1 MLVNSFIYSNRSKH
15 KQTLSGEGNMH
26 AIHANFSY
34 STKII
39 SFELFKCLC
48 FRMFLKRQYC
58 VRISVCVS
66 LHPDLFIWRWWEVVS
81 SVCGGLQR
89 DSVFS
94 VRMVEKIIFVYF
106 EGVKKHQKKTW
117 AWVLLLN
124 SLTNGLFVQWRR
136 PCWLLETP
144 WNVSIM

>member
-1 MLVNSFIYSNRSKH
+1 MAALRWQKITNYISKYVYLFIAMLVNSFIYSDRSKQ
-15 KQTLSGEGNMH
+15 KQTLSGGRNMH

-39 SFELFKCLC
+39 SCELLKCLC

-66 LHPDLFIWRWWEVVS
+66 LHPVLFIWRWWEVVS

-106 EGVKKHQKKTW
+106 ERVKKHQKK
-117 AWVLLLN
+117 
-124 SLTNGLFVQWRR
+124 
-136 PCWLLETP
+136 LELECFYWIP
-144 WNVSIM
+144 